1 MSKAAVPGRLSPAGL
16 APVCLHRV
24 CRDRLRTSGAAP
36 GDLGLCSHSPVPGLP
51 GRMFIGAEKRLD
63 VGFHAAQARRGYLA
77 RGGLLRRASHD
88 AYGEWET
95 GLARLS
101 PLNATPAMSKL
112 VAVRFRDMVTHA
124 DSVLWAMRWEAI
136 DPGGTLIPA
145 LDADIRLTPAG
156 EQATWLAVSGAYRP
170 PLGST
175 GTGMDRV
182 SLHPIAQSMIQA
194 FTSHIGA
201 AIAPSAAPL

>member
-1 MSKAAVPGRLSPAGL
+1 MR
-16 APVCLHRV
+16 
-24 CRDRLRTSGAAP
+24 
-36 GDLGLCSHSPVPGLP
+36 GLP
-51 GRMFIGAEKRLD
+51 DRMFIGAEKRLD

-182 SLHPIAQSMIQA
+182 SLHPIAQSTIQA